1 MKLLKEPLTQ
11 FLLIGILL
19 FISYQSFNN
28 YLNRDENVI
37 YVKNGEISQLE
48 QAWEMRWNRP
58 PTPEEKEGIVKQ
70 YIREKVLYRTA
81 IEMGLDRD
89 DMVIQRRMVQKVEFL
104 GADLIKPPQPSEA
117 DLLTW
122 YDKHKDKYLLPEILT
137 MTQIFFDPDK
147 RGKATLEDAEK
158 VLKKLST
165 MPVFPDDITIY
176 GDAFMLQNYYPNKT
190 ELEIKKLFGSGFT
203 ESVFQL
209 EPGKW
214 YGPVLSGYGTHL
226 VYVHEHLVN
235 DVPDFS
241 EVRENVKKDWMS
253 QKKKDLED
261 RYIDGLLARYE
272 IVLVEK

>member
-19 FISYQSFNN
+19 FISYQSFDN

-147 RGKATLEDAEK
+147 REQETLEDAEK

-209 EPGKW
+209 ESGKW

-226 VYVHEHLVN
+226 VYVHDHLVN

-241 EVRENVKKDWMS
+241 AVRENVKKDWMA

>member
-147 RGKATLEDAEK
+147 REQETLEDAEK

-209 EPGKW
+209 ESGKW

-226 VYVHEHLVN
+226 VYVHDHLVN

-241 EVRENVKKDWMS
+241 AVRENVKKDWMA